1 MAKKEPTPAEVQ
13 AAIGKLR
20 KYHQLGR
27 QLSEEHEPG
36 ARRWA
41 DMRGVCKQYRLL
53 AHQVR
58 TLRKFAN
65 PKTGYTE
72 PALDQL
78 CTQCQQHGRVVGLT
92 AISHLLKIDDKR
104 KRFQIQ
110 SKMIHGDWPD
120 PRIVAELKRELKRPW
135 KGGRKPYVADDA
147 AGVLLQLQGFAVAWR
162 RWSERFA
169 DADEDKVTVRPSDLD
184 PEVQAAMRTVTKSF
198 ASLSAKV
205 SRQME
210 EADGNHHGT
219 GREWRS
225 KAKTQLKRP

>member
-27 QLSEEHEPG
+27 QLSEEHEPS

-41 DMRGVCKQYRLL
+41 DMKGVCKQYRLL

-78 CTQCQQHGRVVGLT
+78 CTQCQQHGRVVGLS

-104 KRFQIQ
+104 KRFRVQ

-135 KGGRKPYVADDA
+135 KGGRNPYVADDA
-147 AGVLLQLQGFAVAWR
+147 AGVLLQLQGFSVTWR
-162 RWSERFA
+162 RWFERFA
-169 DADEDKVTVRPSDLD
+169 DEDENKVTVRPSDLD
-184 PEVQAAMRTVTKSF
+184 PEVQAAVRKVNKAF
-198 ASLSAKV
+198 AALSDEV
-205 SRQME
+205 SRQQE
-210 EADGNHHGT
+210 EANRKPLAT
-219 GREWRS
+219 ERQRRS
-225 KAKTQLKRP
+225 KPKIRDNRL